1 MGDHYYTNDPAS
13 VSDERVIVY
22 RAPTGE
28 VSFTTDRGVFSGSR
42 VDFGSDLLIRTV
54 AKAEEAAPASLFDIG
69 CGYGPI
75 GLSLG
80 LLWPQAAV
88 CMADVNERAMA
99 LAAKNAQAFRRSVT
113 VVHNQENPPA
123 GPFEVV
129 VTNPP
134 IRAGKATVYGI
145 FAQAHAALT
154 AGGRLYVVI
163 QKKQGADSAVKEIV
177 RLFGN
182 CGTIARDGGFH
193 ILRAVKEGPNA

>member
-1 MGDHYYTNDPAS
+1 MGDHYYSADPGS
-13 VSDERVIVY
+13 VSEERVIVY
-22 RAPTGE
+22 PSPVGE
-28 VSFTTDRGVFSGSR
+28 LSFTTDRGVFSGSR

-54 AKAEEAAPASLFDIG
+54 AKLESAPASLLDIG

-80 LLWPQAAV
+80 LLWPAAALT
-88 CMADVNERAMA
+88 MADVNERAMNLAVRNAEA
-99 LAAKNAQAFRRSVT
+99 LHRAAT
-113 VVHNQENPPA
+113 VVHNIDDPPQ
-123 GPFEVV
+123 GPVELV

-145 FAQAHAALT
+145 FAQAESLLA

-163 QKKQGADSAVKEIV
+163 QKKQGADSAVRELS

-182 CGTIARDGGFH
+182 CETVARDAGFH
-193 ILRAVKEGPNA
+193 ILRAVKEGHND